1 MRAWGLGGLVAS
13 VLLTSAC
20 AAPSADTVLFNGKVF
35 TSDPSQPWAEALAIS
50 GERVVAVGDSATI
63 GGAAGGS
70 THRIDLAGRVVIPGL
85 NDAHLTLAR
94 ATPASV
100 RVLGADALAQG
111 VTSLQVFSLDPVA
124 ETVAAFREAQLPLR
138 VRVLRMPMPDGAGAN
153 RDSRPFFPPQP
164 TPRLDVRGMG
174 FALTGSE
181 GERMRQAVGWAYGSE
196 DPLAVASLDAQA
208 AEEYVTA
215 LERHGVAEV
224 WQAKRPRVEQA
235 VAMPAGWF
243 ARLPRLGAV
252 AVQAPRPGAPLRSF
266 LDAGVPLGLG
276 SGDGFQ
282 GFAMIRLATTPALGG
297 EALTVERAIVAAT
310 YGSPVSQFQETNKGR
325 LIVGAVADLAVL
337 DRDPFAA
344 SEEELGRTRSVL
356 TMIGG
361 RPVYDVPRP

>member
-1 MRAWGLGGLVAS
+1 MRLAIIAAGALV
-13 VLLTSAC
+13 LSAC
-20 AAPSADTVLFNGKVF
+20 AAPAPDTVLVNGKVF
-35 TSDPSQPWAEALAIS
+35 TSNPSQPWAEALAIR
-50 GERVVAVGDSATI
+50 GERFVEVGDSETI
-63 GGAAGGS
+63 GRAAGSS
-70 THRIDLAGRVVIPGL
+70 TRRIDLAGRVVIPGL
-85 NDAHLTLAR
+85 NDAHLTLAG

-100 RVLGADALAQG
+100 RLLGADALAQG
-111 VTSLQVFSLDPVA
+111 VTSLQVFSRDPVA
-124 ETVAAFREAQLPLR
+124 GTVAAFREAQLPMR
-138 VRVLRMPMPDGAGAN
+138 VRVLRMPMPDGTGAN

-224 WQAKRPRVEQA
+224 WTAKRPRVERA
-235 VAMPAGWF
+235 VAMPAAWF

-266 LDAGVPLGLG
+266 LDAGVPLALG
-276 SGDGFQ
+276 SGDAFQ
-282 GFAMIRLATTPALGG
+282 GFALIRLATATALGG
-297 EALTVERAIVAAT
+297 EALTVEQALVAAT
-310 YGSPVSQFQETNKGR
+310 HGSAVSQFQETNKGR
-325 LIVGAVADLAVL
+325 LAVGAVADLAVL
-337 DRDPFAA
+337 DRDPFTAG
-344 SEEELGRTRSVL
+344 EEELGRIRSVL

>member
-1 MRAWGLGGLVAS
+1 MRFAIIAAGALLLG
-13 VLLTSAC
+13 AC
-20 AAPSADTVLFNGKVF
+20 AAPSPDTVLVNGKVF
-35 TSDPSQPWAEALAIS
+35 TSNPSQPWAEALAVS

-70 THRIDLAGRVVIPGL
+70 TRRIDLAGRVVIPGL
-85 NDAHLTLAR
+85 NDAHLTLSG

-124 ETVAAFREAQLPLR
+124 GTVAAFREAQLPMR
-138 VRVLRMPMPDGAGAN
+138 VRVLRMPVPDGTGAN

-174 FALTGSE
+174 FELNGSE

-208 AEEYVTA
+208 AEDYVTA

-224 WQAKRPRVEQA
+224 WQAKRPRVERA
-235 VAMPAGWF
+235 VAMPAAWF

-252 AVQAPRPGAPLRSF
+252 AVQAPRPGAPLRAF

-276 SGDGFQ
+276 SGDAFQ
-282 GFAMIRLATTPALGG
+282 GFDVIRRATAPGLGS
-297 EALTVERAIVAAT
+297 EALTVEQALMAAT
-310 YGSPVSQFQETNKGR
+310 YGSAISQFQEANKGR
-325 LIVGAVADLAVL
+325 LVAGALADLAVL
-337 DRDPFAA
+337 DRDPFTAGD
-344 SEEELGRTRSVL
+344 EELGRIRSVL